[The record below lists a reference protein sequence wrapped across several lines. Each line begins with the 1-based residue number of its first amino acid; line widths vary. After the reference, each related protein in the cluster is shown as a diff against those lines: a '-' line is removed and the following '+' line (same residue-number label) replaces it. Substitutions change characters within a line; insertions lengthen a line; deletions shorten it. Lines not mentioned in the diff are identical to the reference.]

1 MLMKK
6 RLLLCSILLS
16 AASLPSMAQTAP
28 VADIL
33 DVQFNADGSAVDVS
47 PMKNTVEY
55 IGDGT
60 LIDNNSYFGCWPT
73 DTAWRCW

>member
-16 AASLPSMAQTAP
+16 AASLPSMAQVTAP
-28 VADIL
+28 VADVL
-33 DVQFNADGSAVDVS
+33 DVQFQPDGTAIDVS
-47 PMKNTVEY
+47 PMKNKVEY

-60 LIDNNSYFGCWPT
+60 LIDNNSYFGCNVPVF
-73 DTAWRCW
+73 DNP